1 LPQTDTMM
9 EESSFVETTKQKS
22 MLTKKFELSTSF
34 ASPQNINQRG
44 GKAGQFFSTGDTRAS
59 QSRQTLLNQNKTS
72 QKFIGN
78 LNQSPGGSGLKDM
91 TANSSLLNQFPA
103 PVTSFLKKK
112 TLVQHQQERMF
123 PG

>member
-1 LPQTDTMM
+1 M

-22 MLTKKFELSTSF
+22 MLTKKFETTTSY
-34 ASPQNINQRG
+34 ASPLNINQRG
-44 GKAGQFFSTGDTRAS
+44 AKAGQLFATADTRAS
-59 QSRQTLLNQNKTS
+59 VSRQSILNQTKTS

-78 LNQSPGGSGLKDM
+78 QNQSPGSGLKDL

-112 TLVQHQQERMF
+112 TLV
-123 PG
+123 